1 MQIGKGIRRSTY
13 SCITTSCEFWLCFLD
28 MIQEDLTIGRHLS
41 IVFIPLLFLI
51 IPHDL
56 QILNILLVHLIMF
69 VFSIISF
76 HR

>member
-1 MQIGKGIRRSTY
+1 
-13 SCITTSCEFWLCFLD
+13 